1 VFRKITRILRLAV
14 ADWLWSAGY
23 AFVLRIGKGVI
34 NTVLLRLFMFV
45 GFFGGNYLSI
55 AIWGTPYF
63 IKRYWA
69 DNWIIL
75 DFSICLLWDSLEQM
89 MGSEEPS
96 SHKSTSQAQL
106 DPFRYTSIPIG
117 HKTIRLLLIY
127 PRPPEGAMKCALFQ
141 GPLSSAPRYEAIS
154 YCWGSSDRDSEITV
168 NGQSLM
174 VPSSSLRVLK
184 VRSSFWEPKL
194 VWIDSVC
201 IDQNNDAER
210 SRQIS
215 FMKDIYGK
223 ASSLSIE
230 LLATPDEEAIK
241 AEFRASWVGKR
252 IDWTWMA
259 GSKRKDHMEAFL
271 KHIIASTTA
280 DVLEEL
286 NLPYWR
292 GETDALLKL
301 YHRFAPQRF
310 SWRFDVFRQFLSN
323 PWFER
328 MWVLQEAALA
338 RSIRLRYEG
347 VEIQWDHLTNVFDLL
362 LTKHSTLGK
371 LLMDGLI
378 IGQEGQVS
386 TKSPRPIASATFNS
400 IDEIR
405 RRVQSNEE
413 RPLAEL
419 LTHCRRFQASHQ
431 KDKIFA
437 IHGIC
442 SQLPEHLLP
451 PDCSP
456 DTTPRAVFLNA
467 AESLVHD
474 GDVARMLGA
483 AGTPFNL
490 DPDPDKN
497 LHLPSWAPDWSK
509 SLAAQQLSFVN
520 VALDYQAGGL
530 GEMKARIQDETLLL
544 DHGYSFDTIAELGDT
559 WRHANVLDEIWEE
572 KEIDAMLNAI
582 KSSISL
588 VVKSQL
594 TKDPYL
600 GKVENGLL
608 QDAIWRTGVGNRV
621 FANNGNPAPP
631 HLSTGFEQFKR
642 LLNRYATNPRERLD
656 LNEEITSGSAATS
669 QKSNTVDPF
678 GGFLDRLEKNST
690 ELIDFNDQINM
701 NMSRMVEFLGAA
713 LKCWSGRAMCITTQ
727 GYIGVVPPSAE
738 VGDKIVVF
746 ARMQTPLVLRIDS
759 NEQHRYI
766 GDCYVHGI
774 MNGEVLDMAEDGIK
788 RAFKII

>member
-1 VFRKITRILRLAV
+1 VSRTMTPMLRLAV
-14 ADWLWSAGY
+14 ADWLWSIGY
-23 AFVLRIGKGVI
+23 AFVRRIVMCVI

-45 GFFGGNYLSI
+45 AFFGGNYLSI
-55 AIWGTPYF
+55 AIRGTPYF
-63 IKRYWA
+63 TKRYWA

-75 DFSICLLWDSLEQM
+75 DFSICLSVDSLERM
-89 MGSEEPS
+89 MSLEEPS
-96 SHKSTSQAQL
+96 SHNRTVQTL
-106 DPFRYTSIPIG
+106 LEPFRYTPIPIG

-141 GPLSSAPRYEAIS
+141 NPLSSLPRYEAIS
-154 YCWGSSDRDSEITV
+154 YCWGSSERDSEIIV

-174 VPSSSLRVLK
+174 IPSSALRVLK
-184 VRSSFWEPKL
+184 NRSSFWEPKL

-201 IDQNNDAER
+201 IDQNNDAEKGL
-210 SRQIS
+210 QIS

-223 ASSLSIE
+223 ASSVSIE

-241 AEFRASWVGKR
+241 AELSASWVGKR
-252 IDWTWMA
+252 IDWTWTA
-259 GSKRKDHMEAFL
+259 DTERKDHKDAVF
-271 KHIIASTTA
+271 KHIMASATA

-286 NLPYWR
+286 HLPYWR

-301 YHRFAPQRF
+301 YNRFAPQRF

-338 RSIRLRYEG
+338 RSIRFRYEG
-347 VEIQWDHLTNVFDLL
+347 VEIQWDHLVTLFDLL
-362 LTKHSTLGK
+362 LSKHSTLGS

-378 IGQEGQVS
+378 IGQGRQVS
-386 TKSPRPIASATFNS
+386 SKSPRPIVSATFQS
-400 IDEIR
+400 MAEIR

-419 LTHCRRFQASHQ
+419 LTYCRRFQASHL

-442 SQLPEHLLP
+442 SQLPEHLLR

-456 DTTPRAVFLNA
+456 GTTPRVLFLNA
-467 AESLVHD
+467 AESLVYE

-497 LHLPSWAPDWSK
+497 LDLPSWAPDWSK

-520 VALDYQAGGL
+520 GALDYQAGGL
-530 GEMKARIQDETLLL
+530 GKMKARIQDETLLL
-544 DHGYSFDTIAELGDT
+544 EDGYSFDTIAELGDT
-559 WRHANVLDEIWEE
+559 WRYHTMLDEIWEE
-572 KEIDAMLNAI
+572 KEVDALLNAI
-582 KSSISL
+582 RSSISL

-600 GKVENGLL
+600 GKVENGSL

-621 FANNGNPAPP
+621 FANNGNPAPS
-631 HLSTGFEQFKR
+631 HLSNGFEQSKR
-642 LLNRYATNPRERLD
+642 FLNYYATNPRELLD
-656 LNEEITSGSAATS
+656 LNEENTNGSAATS
-669 QKSNTVDPF
+669 HQSNTVDPF
-678 GGFLDRLEKNST
+678 WRILDRLKKNPT
-690 ELIDFNDQINM
+690 EPMDFNDQINM
-701 NMSRMVEFLGAA
+701 NMSRMMEFHRAA
-713 LKCWSGRAMCITTQ
+713 LKCWGGRAMCITTQ

-738 VGDKIVVF
+738 VEDKIVVF
-746 ARMQTPLVLRIDS
+746 AGMQTPLVLRVDS
-759 NEQHRYI
+759 DKQHRYI

-774 MNGEVLDMAEDGIK
+774 MNGEVLNGDEDGI
-788 RAFKII
+788 RGEFKII